1 MTMPIDNKS
10 LCSVF
15 IVLIIMVS
23 LCSVIIVHETTGES
37 KTDTQG
43 EYNILARVNTEG
55 SGIYIKDT
63 VLSAKGGVSAFYNTS
78 TFEITE
84 ADNKAAWGGLVVGT
98 PGAATI
104 QHVQM
109 QQIAE
114 KAGLIFTLYQDGMS
128 TDGDHMYYVATMS
141 NAATVTGYTGQLDA
155 GILWEP
161 QYSKIINTDGF
172 SQLVLTNDLFP
183 NHTCCNIVGVKD
195 YISSH
200 KDVTERV
207 LAAYVKAAKYV
218 DYAVNHVG
226 SDEYNELVDICQD
239 VVGAAIDVSTIKDA
253 LSTITY
259 VYADDDKGT
268 LNGLKSDVADLADSL
283 IDMGLLRHNLADLG
297 FNYSSQFANAFVDEG
312 YLTNAVKRLDAD
324 DPTLAGA
331 NAIVT
336 IAVIAGDIHQIAI
349 HVANALGYFT
359 DNHITVNISAATN
372 GPGVAVAVQNG
383 TAQFGVLGAPP
394 ATSTAING
402 MLVQA

>member
-1 MTMPIDNKS
+1 MSMPIDNKS
-10 LCSVF
+10 LCSVL
-15 IVLIIMVS
+15 IVLIVMVS

-37 KTDTQG
+37 KNDVQG

-55 SGIYIKDT
+55 SGIYIKDD
-63 VLSAKGGVSAFYNTS
+63 VLSTRGGASAFYNTS
-78 TFEITE
+78 TYEITD
-84 ADNKAAWGGLVVGT
+84 ANKAAWGGLVVGT

-114 KAGLIFTLYQDGMS
+114 SAGLIFTLYQDGMV
-128 TDGDHMYYVATMS
+128 TDSDHMYYVATMS
-141 NAATVTGYTGQLDA
+141 NASIVTGYTGQLDA

-161 QYSKIINTDGF
+161 QYSKIINSSGF

-183 NHTCCNIVGVKD
+183 GHTCCNIVGVKD
-195 YISSH
+195 YINSH
-200 KDVTERV
+200 ADVTERV
-207 LAAYVKAAKYV
+207 LAAYVKAAQYV
-218 DYAVNHVG
+218 QYAVNHVG
-226 SDEYNELVDICQD
+226 SDEYNQLVSIAQD
-239 VVGAAIDVSTIKDA
+239 VVGTSIDVPTIKDA
-253 LSTITY
+253 LSRITY
-259 VYADDDKGT
+259 AYVDGDGT
-268 LNGLKSDVADLADSL
+268 LNGLKSDVANLADSL
-283 IDMGLLRHNLADLG
+283 ISMGLLRHDLSDLG
-297 FNYSSQFANAFVDEG
+297 FHYSSQFANAFVDEG
-312 YLTNAVKRLDAD
+312 YLMHAIERFDAA

-349 HVANALGYFT
+349 HVANALGYFEE
-359 DNHITVNISAATN
+359 NHITVSISAATN

-402 MLVQA
+402 MLVHA